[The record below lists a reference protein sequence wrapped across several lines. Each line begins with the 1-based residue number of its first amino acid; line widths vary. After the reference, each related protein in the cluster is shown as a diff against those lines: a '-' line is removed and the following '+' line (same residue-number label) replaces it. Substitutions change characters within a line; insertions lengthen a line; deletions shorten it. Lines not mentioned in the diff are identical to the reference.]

1 MSDAPFRVV
10 PPIAVTNAMLVATDV
25 PEADYAAIAATTTY
39 AAAVAPADGSR
50 VISTSTHSIYECI
63 LGFTTPGV
71 PVAPE
76 LDPTHWLRVSAT
88 NRWKIFDLRN
98 SSRTAQADN
107 FYYRLQPGVAINTL
121 DARGLVGCTSV
132 RVRLTDP
139 TYGVVYDQTVST
151 APVPP
156 ASDWWSLYFGVWTAG
171 AGRALFE
178 DLPAFPNAELR
189 IDFTGTSALAVG
201 ALVFGQVRAWGR
213 GVQYGVR
220 LGIQD
225 YSTKDTNRWGDLD
238 LVEGGFADR
247 ATFNVQIRNTEVD
260 ALKAFLATLRAAPA
274 LYIGSGLYEA
284 TSVLGIFKDFDILI
298 PGPTWADC
306 DINLLG
312 TT

>member
-1 MSDAPFRVV
+1 MSDAPFRIV
-10 PPIAVTNAMLVATDV
+10 PSIAVTDAMLVATDV
-25 PEADYAAIAATTTY
+25 PEADYPAIAGTITY
-39 AAAVAPADGSR
+39 AAAVAPANGSR

-88 NRWKIFDLRN
+88 NRHKLFDLRN
-98 SSRTAQADN
+98 SSRTAQADS
-107 FYYRLQPGVAINTL
+107 FYYRLQPGVAITTL
-121 DARGLVGCTSV
+121 DARGLIGCTSV
-132 RVRLTDP
+132 RARLTDP
-139 TYGVVYDQTVST
+139 AYGAVYDRTVST

-156 ASDWWSLYFGVWTAG
+156 ASDWWSFYFGVWTAG
-171 AGRALFE
+171 AGRALFD

-189 IDFTGTSALAVG
+189 VDFAGTSDLAVG
-201 ALVFGQVRAWGR
+201 ALVFGQARTWGR
-213 GVQYGVR
+213 GVKYGVR
-220 LGIQD
+220 VGIQD

-238 LVEGGFADR
+238 LVEGAFADR
-247 ATFNVQIRNTEVD
+247 ATFSVDIRKTEVD
-260 ALKAFLATLRAAPA
+260 NLKAFLATLRATPA
-274 LYIGSGLYEA
+274 LYIATGLYEA
-284 TSVLGIFKDFDILI
+284 ASVLGIYKDFDILI